1 MTSEGAFVVASQM
14 TMRTSASAAAEP
26 GSVASATP
34 RRHHLTLHGQRIAY
48 LEAGEGPPLLLI
60 HGIAEAAWA
69 WEVIM
74 PALAREHRVIAPDL
88 LGHGRSDK
96 PRGDYSLGNQATL
109 MRDVMISLDIER
121 ATLVGH
127 SLGGGITMQFA
138 YQYPERCERMV
149 LIASGGLGKDVTFVL
164 RSLGLPGADL
174 VAPLVLSNTTRD
186 MILGTARWLG
196 RRGLK
201 ASPGQKAMWR
211 SYESLTEPTTRTAFI
226 ATVRAVIDQR
236 GQTVSAMERLYLA
249 HAMPTMLIW
258 GEKDRIIPVSH
269 ARDAHQEM
277 PGSRLEIIPGA
288 GHSVQLEK
296 PERVSELM
304 LDFLA
309 TTTPARLSATD
320 LRDALRQG
328 RPKRNRAS

>member
-1 MTSEGAFVVASQM
+1 MTSG
-14 TMRTSASAAAEP
+14 MRTNAAVRADQRP
-26 GSVASATP
+26 VSTGS
-34 RRHHLTLHGQRIAY
+34 RRHFLTLHGQRLAY
-48 LEAGEGPPLLLI
+48 LEAGQGPPLLLI

-69 WEVIM
+69 WEVII
-74 PALAREHRVIAPDL
+74 PALARKHRVIAPDL
-88 LGHGRSDK
+88 LGHGRSAK

-109 MRDVMISLDIER
+109 MRDLMISLDIER
-121 ATLVGH
+121 ATLIGH

-149 LIASGGLGKDVTFVL
+149 LVASGGLGKDVTFVL

-174 VAPLVLSNTTRD
+174 VAPLFLSNTTRGL
-186 MILGTARWLG
+186 MRGTARWLG

-211 SYESLTEPTTRTAFI
+211 SYAGLTEPATRAAFI

-236 GQTVSAMERLYLA
+236 GQRVSALERLYLA
-249 HAMPTMLIW
+249 RSLPTLLVW

-269 ARDAHQEM
+269 AHSAHEEM
-277 PGSRLEIIPGA
+277 PGSRLEIINGA
-288 GHSVQLEK
+288 GHFVQLEK
-296 PERVSELM
+296 PQRVAELI

-309 TTTPARLSATD
+309 TTKPARITAEHM
-320 LRDALRQG
+320 RDVMRSH
-328 RPKRNRAS
+328 RPRHR

>member
-1 MTSEGAFVVASQM
+1 MTLA
-14 TMRTSASAAAEP
+14 MRTSAARADQHPVSTAA
-26 GSVASATP
+26 
-34 RRHHLTLHGQRIAY
+34 RRHFLTLHGQRLAY
-48 LEAGEGPPLLLI
+48 LEAGQGPPILLI

-69 WEVIM
+69 WEVII
-74 PALAREHRVIAPDL
+74 PALARGHRVIAPDL
-88 LGHGRSDK
+88 LGHGRSAK

-109 MRDVMISLDIER
+109 MRDLMISLDIEH

-149 LIASGGLGKDVTFVL
+149 LVASGGLGQDVTFLL

-174 VAPLVLSNTTRD
+174 VAPLFLSNTTRD
-186 MILGTARWLG
+186 MMLGTARWLG

-211 SYESLTEPTTRTAFI
+211 SYAGLTEPTTRAAFI

-236 GQTVSAMERLYLA
+236 GQRISALERLYLA
-249 HAMPTMLIW
+249 RNMPTLLVW
-258 GEKDRIIPVSH
+258 GEKDRVIPVSH
-269 ARDAHQEM
+269 ARAAHDEM
-277 PGSRLEIIPGA
+277 PGSRLEVISDA
-288 GHSVQLEK
+288 GHFVQLEK
-296 PERVSELM
+296 PQRVAELI

-309 TTTPARLSATD
+309 TTKPARITAED
-320 LRDALRQG
+320 MRDEMRAH
-328 RPKRNRAS
+328 RPRRR

>member
-1 MTSEGAFVVASQM
+1 
-14 TMRTSASAAAEP
+14 
-26 GSVASATP
+26 
-34 RRHHLTLHGQRIAY
+34 
-48 LEAGEGPPLLLI
+48 
-60 HGIAEAAWA
+60 
-69 WEVIM
+69 M
-74 PALAREHRVIAPDL
+74 PALASEHRVIAPDL

-109 MRDVMISLDIER
+109 MRDLMISLDIER

-138 YQYPERCERMV
+138 YQYPERCARMV
-149 LIASGGLGKDVTFVL
+149 LIA
-164 RSLGLPGADL
+164 SLGLPGADL

-211 SYESLTEPTTRTAFI
+211 SYKSLTEPTTRTAFI

-249 HAMPTMLIW
+249 HAMPTMLLW
-258 GEKDRIIPVSH
+258 GENDRIIPVSH
-269 ARDAHQEM
+269 AHAAHKEM
-277 PGSRLEIIPGA
+277 PGSRLEIIKGA

-309 TTTPARLSATD
+309 TTKPAHLSAAD

-328 RPKRNRAS
+328 RPKRKPAS

>member
-1 MTSEGAFVVASQM
+1 MRASAVAPAVQ
-14 TMRTSASAAAEP
+14 RRPASAS
-26 GSVASATP
+26 
-34 RRHHLTLHGQRIAY
+34 RRHFLTLHGQRLAY

-69 WEVIM
+69 WEVII

-88 LGHGRSDK
+88 LGHGRSAK

-109 MRDVMISLDIER
+109 MRDLMISLDIDH

-149 LIASGGLGKDVTFVL
+149 LVASGGLGQDVTFVL

-174 VAPLVLSNTTRD
+174 VAPLFLSNTTRD
-186 MILGTARWLG
+186 AMLGAARWLG

-201 ASPGQKAMWR
+201 ASPGQRAMWR
-211 SYESLTEPTTRTAFI
+211 SYAGLTEPATRAAFI

-236 GQTVSAMERLYLA
+236 GQRVSALERLYLA
-249 HAMPTMLIW
+249 QSMPTLLLW

-269 ARDAHQEM
+269 AQSAHEEM
-277 PGSRLEIIPGA
+277 PGSRLEVIKDA
-288 GHSVQLEK
+288 GHFVQLEK
-296 PERVSELM
+296 PQRVAELI

-309 TTTPARLSATD
+309 TTKPARITAED
-320 LRDALRQG
+320 MREVMRNH
-328 RPKRNRAS
+328 RPRHR

>member
-1 MTSEGAFVVASQM
+1 MS
-14 TMRTSASAAAEP
+14 RSAAAP
-26 GSVASATP
+26 ALQRPSTTAS
-34 RRHHLTLHGQRIAY
+34 RRHFITLHGQRLAY

-69 WEVIM
+69 WEVII

-88 LGHGRSDK
+88 LGHGRSAK

-109 MRDVMISLDIER
+109 MRDLMISLDIDH

-138 YQYPERCERMV
+138 YQYPERCDRMV
-149 LIASGGLGKDVTFVL
+149 LIASGGLGQDVTFLL

-174 VAPLVLSNTTRD
+174 VAPLFLSNTTRD
-186 MILGTARWLG
+186 TMLGVARWLG

-201 ASPGQKAMWR
+201 PSPGQKAMWR
-211 SYESLTEPTTRTAFI
+211 SYAGLTEPATRAAFI

-236 GQTVSAMERLYLA
+236 GQRVSALERLYLA
-249 HAMPTMLIW
+249 QNMPTLLLW
-258 GEKDRIIPVSH
+258 GEKDRVIPVSH
-269 ARDAHQEM
+269 ARSAHEEM
-277 PGSRLEIIPGA
+277 PGSRLEVIGDA
-288 GHSVQLEK
+288 GHFVQLER
-296 PERVSELM
+296 PQRVAELI

-309 TTTPARLSATD
+309 STKPARITAAD
-320 LRDALRQG
+320 MRDVMRAH
-328 RPKRNRAS
+328 RPKHR